1 MDFNINIRVE
11 VTPEF
16 CKALDNIANTITA
29 AFCVTAASNFDTKTL
44 HRAEQIADV
53 VAAPPEEEN
62 VRETK
67 ENVQKPKENVQKPE
81 EPATDFKALR
91 AELKSV
97 MAKAAKEGKA
107 EAVKALLA
115 ELGVSKLS
123 QIPDDAL
130 EGALEKAGDI

>member
-1 MDFNINIRVE
+1 MDINIHIDADERL
-11 VTPEF
+11 
-16 CKALDNIANTITA
+16 CRALDNFANTLLSLVI
-29 AFCVTAASNFDTKTL
+29 VTEEKRQAEEAKAEETKAVETKT
-44 HRAEQIADV
+44 V
-53 VAAPPEEEN
+53 
-62 VRETK
+62 ETK
-67 ENVQKPKENVQKPE
+67 TE
-81 EPATDFKALR
+81 ETKTEETALAAIDYKALR

-130 EGALEKAGDI
+130 EEALRKAGDI

>member
-1 MDFNINIRVE
+1 MDINIHIDADERL
-11 VTPEF
+11 
-16 CKALDNIANTITA
+16 CRAIDNFANTMLA
-29 AFCVTAASNFDTKTL
+29 LACVTEEKRQAEEAKAEETKAVETKT
-44 HRAEQIADV
+44 V
-53 VAAPPEEEN
+53 
-62 VRETK
+62 ETK
-67 ENVQKPKENVQKPE
+67 TE
-81 EPATDFKALR
+81 ETKTEETALAAIDYKALR

-130 EGALEKAGDI
+130 EEALRKAGDI